1 MLTLLVWCMA
11 FLVTYF
17 TIPVIRRIAFRF
29 DVLDIPG
36 GRKIHK
42 QVTPLLGG
50 VGVFLG
56 LMAGLFLF
64 ACILKFLGQATRP
77 ALSIDTI
84 MPILAGGTLILTLG
98 LVEDIWGLSAQ
109 ARFICQMIV
118 ALAMI
123 ASGVKIDFLPDTVWG
138 NAGEILLTCIWIVGL
153 TNAYNYLDGLDG
165 LASGSAT
172 INLFFFGV
180 ILYSVGQYAL
190 GLIAVI
196 LTAACLGFL
205 PYNLHKTNKIFL
217 GEAGSTFLGFT
228 LSCIAIQGTWAQ
240 DNMVRLFIPILVLG
254 VPIFDMIFTTVMR
267 VKEGKVKTII
277 EWLQYGG
284 KDHFHHY
291 LVDVG
296 LSPWGAVLFIYAI
309 TFSLGISAYM
319 VNNDAGIE
327 GFLTLAQAT
336 IIFWV
341 IAVLMVVGRHRRTG
355 WQS

>member
-1 MLTLLVWCMA
+1 MVTLFVWCMA
-11 FLVTYF
+11 FLVAYF
-17 TIPVIRRIAFRF
+17 SIPVIRKVAFRF

-42 QVTPLLGG
+42 HVTPLLGG

-56 LMAGLFLF
+56 LMAG
-64 ACILKFLGQATRP
+64 ILIYALVVKFNGGAARS
-77 ALSIDTI
+77 ALNIESI
-84 MPILAGGTLILTLG
+84 MPMLVGGTLILILG
-98 LVEDIWGLSAQ
+98 LVEDIWGVSAQ
-109 ARFICQMIV
+109 ARFTCQMLIS
-118 ALAMI
+118 LGMI
-123 ASGVKIDFLPDTVWG
+123 ISGVKIDFMPNTVLG
-138 NAGEILLTCIWIVGL
+138 NTIEIVLTTVWIVGL

-172 INLFFFGV
+172 INLFFFAV
-180 ILYSVGQYAL
+180 ILYSSGQYAL
-190 GLIAVI
+190 GLISVV

-217 GEAGSTFLGFT
+217 GEAGSTFLGFM
-228 LSCIAIQGTWAQ
+228 LACIGIQGSWAQ
-240 DNMVRLFIPILVLG
+240 DSMVRLFIPILILG

-267 VKEGKVKTII
+267 VRDGKVKTII

-309 TFSLGISAYM
+309 TLSLGISAYM
-319 VNNDAGIE
+319 VSNDNGIE
-327 GFLTLAQAT
+327 GLLTISQAT
-336 IIFWV
+336 IIFLV
-341 IAVLMVVGRHRRTG
+341 IAVLIVVGRRRRSG
-355 WQS
+355 WLK

>member
-1 MLTLLVWCMA
+1 MITLLVWCLA
-11 FLVTYF
+11 FLITYF
-17 TIPVIRRIAFRF
+17 SIPVIRRVAFRF

-56 LMAGLFLF
+56 LMSGIFLF
-64 ACILKFLGQATRP
+64 VCDLKLLGYAARP
-77 ALSIDTI
+77 ALNIDAI
-84 MPILAGGTLILTLG
+84 MPILVGGTLILTLG

-109 ARFICQMIV
+109 ARFTCQMLV
-118 ALAMI
+118 ALAMV
-123 ASGVKIDFLPDTVWG
+123 ASGIKINFLPDTLWG
-138 NAGEILLTCIWIVGL
+138 NTIEVLLTCVWIVGL

-172 INLFFFGV
+172 INLFFFAV

-228 LSCIAIQGTWAQ
+228 LACIAIQGTWAK
-240 DNMVRLFIPILVLG
+240 DDTVRLFIPILILG

-309 TFSLGISAYM
+309 TGALGISAFM
-319 VNNDAGIE
+319 VNNDNGLE
-327 GFLTLAQAT
+327 GLLTVSQAA
-336 IIFWV
+336 IIFCV

-355 WQS
+355 WK